1 MSPDLSTPQPPSKR
15 KLAVTTAIAMAVAIV
30 LLATVV
36 LPAEYGLDPLHT
48 GAMLGLSALSAPPAA
63 KAVPIPAGA
72 TEFKPA
78 QDGPIGYYN
87 AAYKADSAE
96 LKLGPYE
103 YLEYKYR
110 LEKDASMMFSW
121 TATGAVTHDFHGDP
135 GNGKGAEQSYDKK
148 DRQASSGT
156 LVAPFA
162 GMHGWFWENSSGE
175 TVTITLNS
183 SGFYSSAMESRS
195 DRTRR
200 PHELTSLQP
209 GASPSKTESKV
220 Q

>member
-1 MSPDLSTPQPPSKR
+1 MTPQLFIPEPPSKR
-15 KLAVTTAIAMAVAIV
+15 KLAVTTAIALAVAGV
-30 LLATVV
+30 LLVTIV

-48 GAMLGLSALSAPPAA
+48 GAALGLTALSAPV
-63 KAVPIPAGA
+63 AVKVPAGA
-72 TEFKPA
+72 TMYKPV
-78 QDGPIGYYN
+78 QDGPIGYYS
-87 AAYKADSAE
+87 AAYKVDSTV

-121 TATGAVTHDFHGDP
+121 TATAAVTHDFHGDP
-135 GNGKGAEQSYDKK
+135 GSGKGAEQSYDKK

-162 GMHGWFWENSSGE
+162 GMHGWFWENPSGE
-175 TVTITLNS
+175 TITITLNS
-183 SGFYSSAMESRS
+183 AGFYSSAMESRS

-200 PHELTSLQP
+200 AHELTSLKP
-209 GASPSKTESKV
+209 TPETGKNESK
-220 Q
+220 

>member
-1 MSPDLSTPQPPSKR
+1 MNPQQFTQEAPSKR
-15 KLAVTTAIAMAVAIV
+15 KLAATTAIALAGAG
-30 LLATVV
+30 LLLVTIV
-36 LPAEYGLDPLHT
+36 LPAEYGVDPLHAGAALGLT
-48 GAMLGLSALSAPPAA
+48 AMSAPVTAKAVEVPVGAMLD
-63 KAVPIPAGA
+63 
-72 TEFKPA
+72 KPV
-78 QDGPIGYYN
+78 QEGPIAHYSG
-87 AAYKADSAE
+87 AYKVDSAVF
-96 LKLGPYE
+96 KLGPYE

-135 GNGKGAEQSYDKK
+135 GSGKGAEQSYDKK

-162 GMHGWFWENSSGE
+162 GMHGWFWENPSGE
-175 TVTITLNS
+175 TITITLNS

-200 PHELTSLQP
+200 AHELTSVKP
-209 GASPSKTESKV
+209 TADTGKNESK
-220 Q
+220 

>member
-1 MSPDLSTPQPPSKR
+1 MNPDLSTPQPPSKG
-15 KLAVTTAIAMAVAIV
+15 KLAATTAIALAVAGV
-30 LLATVV
+30 LLVTIV

-48 GAMLGLSALSAPPAA
+48 GAALGLTTLSAPAAA
-63 KAVPIPAGA
+63 KAVEVPAGA
-72 TEFKPA
+72 TMYKPV
-78 QDGPIGYYN
+78 QDGPIGYYGG
-87 AAYKADSAE
+87 AYKVDSTV
-96 LKLGPYE
+96 LTLGPYE

-121 TATGAVTHDFHGDP
+121 TATAAVTHDFHGDP
-135 GNGKGAEQSYDKK
+135 GSGKGGEQSYDKK

-162 GMHGWFWENSSGE
+162 GMHGWFWENPSGE
-175 TVTITLNS
+175 TITITLNS

-200 PHELTSLQP
+200 AHELTSLKPSPEP
-209 GASPSKTESKV
+209 GKNESK
-220 Q
+220 